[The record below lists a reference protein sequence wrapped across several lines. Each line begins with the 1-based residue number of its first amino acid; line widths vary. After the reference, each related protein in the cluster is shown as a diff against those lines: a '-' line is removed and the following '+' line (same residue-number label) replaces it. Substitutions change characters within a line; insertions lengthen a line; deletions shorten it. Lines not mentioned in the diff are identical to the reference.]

1 MKEQILDY
9 TNETNLHRLLGELEA
24 LDNEQRVQL
33 RNLMDSLPAIQ
44 EQDKTDIQLMLDG
57 MEKLTE
63 AERHD
68 ITYRLPLMLR
78 NLIAVFEAELNGNV
92 KKPGYHAQ
100 RLIIQLAN
108 YLGGVQLYIPTND
121 RLKTTL
127 RNIELFNAYNK
138 GTSVKLLAERY
149 KLSNMAV
156 YAIIKDMLKA
166 QRTQREKL
174 NEKGL

>member
-1 MKEQILDY
+1 MKEQVLDY
-9 TNETNLHRLLGELEA
+9 TNEENLRRLLGELEA

-44 EQDKTDIQLMLDG
+44 EQDKTDIQLLLDG

-63 AERHD
+63 AERLD

-100 RLIIQLAN
+100 RLIIQLAH

-121 RLKTTL
+121 RLKITL
-127 RNIELFNAYNK
+127 RNIELFDSYNK
-138 GTSVKLLAERY
+138 GSSVKSLAERY
-149 KLSNMAV
+149 RLTNVAV
-156 YAIIKDMLKA
+156 YDILRKMLKA
-166 QRTQREKL
+166 ERAQRQAITNQ
-174 NEKGL
+174 G